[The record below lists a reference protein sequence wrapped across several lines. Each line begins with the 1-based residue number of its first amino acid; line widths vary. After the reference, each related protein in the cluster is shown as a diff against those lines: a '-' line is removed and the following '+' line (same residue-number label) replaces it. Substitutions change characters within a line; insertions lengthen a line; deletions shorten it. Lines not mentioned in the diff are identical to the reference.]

1 MKRVGIRGAA
11 ALAIGCIVIPS
22 LVWAEGWE
30 GWRGSGG
37 WGADSP
43 YNRCYDPTRVATF
56 SGNVTG
62 ITTTVPMPGMTDGVS
77 LVLTMKEVS
86 IPVQL
91 GPAWYI
97 ERLDARIEVGDRI
110 EVTGAKAFAAGLPAV
125 IAAEVRKGDSV
136 LVLRDAA
143 GIPIWAG
150 WRRAR

>member
-1 MKRVGIRGAA
+1 MKRVGVLGAVT
-11 ALAIGCIVIPS
+11 LVIGCIVIPS
-22 LVWAEGWE
+22 LAWTAGWE

-56 SGNVTG
+56 SGTVAG
-62 ITTTVPMPGMTDGVS
+62 IGTTIPMPGMADGVS
-77 LVLTMKEVS
+77 LLLTMNEAS

-91 GPAWYI
+91 GPVWFA

-110 EVTGAKAFAAGLPAV
+110 EVRGAKAFAAGVPAV

>member
-1 MKRVGIRGAA
+1 MKRVGVLGVV
-11 ALAIGCIVIPS
+11 ALVTGCIVMSFP
-22 LVWAEGWE
+22 ARANGWE

-43 YNRCYDPTRVATF
+43 YSRCYNPSKISSF
-56 SGNVTG
+56 SGEVTE
-62 ITTTVPMPGMTDGVS
+62 ITTTVPMPGMAEGIS
-77 LVLTMKEVS
+77 LLLTMKAVS

-97 ERLDARIEVGDRI
+97 ERLDARIELGDRI
-110 EVTGAKAFAAGLPAV
+110 EVMGAKAFAEGLPAV
-125 IAAEVRKGDSV
+125 IAVELRKGDSV

-143 GIPIWAG
+143 GIPVWAG

>member
-1 MKRVGIRGAA
+1 MKRAGVLGAVA
-11 ALAIGCIVIPS
+11 VVIGWMIVPS
-22 LVWAEGWE
+22 LACANGWQ

-37 WGADSP
+37 WGAGSP
-43 YNRCYDPTRVATF
+43 YDRCYDAARVARF
-56 SGNVTG
+56 SGEVTS
-62 ITTTVPMPGMTDGVS
+62 ITTTVPMPGMTDGIS
-77 LVLTMKEVS
+77 LLLTMQSVS

-110 EVTGAKAFAAGLPAV
+110 QVTGAKAITAGLPAV

-143 GIPIWAG
+143 GIPVWAA